1 MDQGQI
7 EPDPALPR
15 SAQEVLAPDGGL
27 LCLVTAAGLFEIVI
41 DGSEVRHAL
50 GNPEAALTLEDIAA
64 AAVKVGLAARLERPL
79 AQRLPR
85 LSMPAVAEMQDGRFV
100 VLAKAD
106 ENGVLVH
113 DPVANSTLPVDW
125 PTFAAQWGG
134 RVVTLA
140 RRGRVSSGRFG
151 LGWLVA
157 AASKYRRLFAEAL
170 AASLV
175 LQLFALSSPM
185 IFQVVIDKV
194 LVHRSL
200 GTLDVLALALLSVAL
215 FEAVLTVLR
224 GYLVSHTSSRLD
236 AELGATLFER
246 LAALPMSYFEA
257 RRVGESVAR
266 MRELETVRGFLTGSA
281 TTLAVDGVF
290 TVVFILVMLA
300 YSPVLTAVVVLTI
313 PLYLGISLVAT
324 PMLKRR
330 IDERAARA
338 AESQALMTEFLSGI
352 ETVKAMAVEPR
363 MRRRFEEEVA
373 GSTAAAFRSSQLNSL
388 AGQSVGLISKLT
400 TVLLLWLGARLVMEG
415 GLSVGQL
422 IAFNMLA
429 GRVAAPILRVV
440 QVWQDFQQTRV
451 SISRLAEIM
460 DTPVEGDGAM
470 RASPLPIRGGVTFD
484 HVTFRYRPGGPE
496 VLSELCFSV
505 EPGEVVGMVGTSGS
519 GKSTVAK
526 LIQRLHV
533 PERGRVLIDG
543 LDVAQASP
551 AWLRRQIGVVLQDC
565 TLFHM
570 SVREN
575 IALADPAMPLERV
588 VEVAQMAGAHDFIV
602 SLPQGY
608 DTVVGERG
616 ATLSG
621 GQRQRIAIA
630 RALAQAP
637 RILILDEATSALD
650 SEAERESQANMR
662 RICQGRTVLVI
673 AHRLSTL
680 RFADRIL
687 TLEGGRLIEDG
698 SHHELISQGGRYATL
713 HAIQTELH
721 LVQ

>member
-1 MDQGQI
+1 M
-7 EPDPALPR
+7 
-15 SAQEVLAPDGGL
+15 SAATVPPDGAL
-27 LCLVTAAGLFEIVI
+27 LAFVTAAGLFDIVI
-41 DGSEVRHAL
+41 DSVEVRHAL
-50 GNPEAALTLEDIAA
+50 GNPTSALGLDDVAA
-64 AAVKVGLAARLERPL
+64 AAGKVGLAARLERPAARRL
-79 AQRLPR
+79 QRT
-85 LSMPAVAEMQDGRFV
+85 PAPAIAEMADGRFLI
-100 VLAKAD
+100 LAKVD
-106 ENGVLVH
+106 DGGVLVH
-113 DPVANSTLPVDW
+113 DPVANITTPLGWDAFVP
-125 PTFAAQWGG
+125 QWGG
-134 RVVTLA
+134 RLVTLA
-140 RRGRVSSGRFG
+140 RAGRASSGRFG
-151 LGWLVA
+151 LGWLVM

-170 AASLV
+170 IASLV
-175 LQLFALSSPM
+175 LQLFALASPM
-185 IFQVVIDKV
+185 IFQVIIDKV

-200 GTLDVLALALLSVAL
+200 STLDVLALALLSVAL
-215 FEAVLTVLR
+215 FEAVLTALR
-224 GYLVSHTSSRLD
+224 SYLVSHTSSRLD

-246 LAALPMSYFEA
+246 LAALPMSYFET

-290 TVVFILVMLA
+290 TIVFILVMLA
-300 YSPVLTAVVVLTI
+300 YSPALTAVVVLAI

-352 ETVKAMAVEPR
+352 ETVKSMAVEPR

-388 AGQSVGLISKLT
+388 AGQAVGLISKLT
-400 TVLLLWLGARLVMEG
+400 TVLILWLGARLVMEG

-451 SISRLAEIM
+451 SIARLAEIM
-460 DTPVEGDGAM
+460 DTPTEGDGIM
-470 RASPLPIRGGVTFD
+470 RASPLPISGGITFD

-496 VLSELCFSV
+496 VLSDLGFSI
-505 EPGEVVGMVGTSGS
+505 EPGEVVGLVGASGS

-526 LIQRLHV
+526 LFQRLHV

-551 AWLRRQIGVVLQDC
+551 SWLRRQIGVVLQDC
-565 TLFHM
+565 TLFYM

-575 IALADPAMPLERV
+575 IALTDPAMPLDKV
-588 VEVAQMAGAHDFIV
+588 VEVAKLAGAHDFIV

-608 DTVVGERG
+608 DTIVGERG

-621 GQRQRIAIA
+621 GQRQRLAIA
-630 RALAQAP
+630 RALAVDP

-650 SEAERESQANMR
+650 SEAERAIQANMR

-687 TLEGGRLIEDG
+687 TLEDGRLIEQG
-698 SHHELISQGGRYATL
+698 SHHELLRQGGRYAHL
-713 HAIQTELH
+713 HAIQTEVH
-721 LVQ
+721 VAE